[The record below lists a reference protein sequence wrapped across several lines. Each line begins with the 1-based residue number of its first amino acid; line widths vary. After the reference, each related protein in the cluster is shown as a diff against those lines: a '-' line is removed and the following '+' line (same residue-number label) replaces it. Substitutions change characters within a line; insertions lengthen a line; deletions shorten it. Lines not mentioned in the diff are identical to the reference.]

1 MRAILLV
8 VGCALALEVPTLA
21 AQPLPLPPTPEDFS
35 GINAAIAAGRC
46 AWARVGPAGQRAAV
60 AAEVRDGD
68 KGLATVLPSLVWR
81 TSLSSCGFDVRLS
94 NRAAYLPVLGLTM
107 RLASTELLAQAHID
121 AASVREAWRRAPLA
135 TRAAAREIARK
146 LVARQS
152 HRPGD
157 VDWSPVY
164 RTLGLAVQPT
174 VAPRSPQFYTTM
186 NCLGAALDDYLASHS
201 SG

>member
-94 NRAAYLPVLGLTM
+94 NRAAYLRVLGLTM
-107 RLASTELLAQAHID
+107 RLASTELLAQTHID
-121 AASVREAWRRAPLA
+121 AAYCVRRGEGR
-135 TRAAAREIARK
+135 
-146 LVARQS
+146 
-152 HRPGD
+152 
-157 VDWSPVY
+157 
-164 RTLGLAVQPT
+164 
-174 VAPRSPQFYTTM
+174 RSPPAPPRERSHESWWRGSRTALETWT
-186 NCLGAALDDYLASHS
+186 GAPYIEHWV
-201 SG
+201 